1 MTAPMDPELRNA
13 VSSIIAILTGL
24 ELGEDAAVTEILE
37 QPLRVDEARAYIG
50 ALIVMC
56 QYLVQQV
63 AAVSDVEAITVL
75 RQLAE
80 AIAGN

>member
-24 ELGEDAAVTEILE
+24 ELGEDQAVTQILK

-50 ALIVMC
+50 ALIVLC

-75 RQLAE
+75 RQLAQ